1 MKDLRPYSVVENTGF
16 CHLLKTLEPGYK
28 LPSRSHFTENVIPAL
43 YNGTK
48 AQVMAS
54 MIQAKRVAITC
65 DAWTSVATESY
76 LTVTAHYI
84 SEDWQFLS
92 HVLQTRAVY
101 ESHTG
106 AHVAEL
112 LSRVVE
118 EWQLSDKDV
127 VLVTDNASNMIV
139 AAEFGKFPHVKCFA
153 HTLNLASQRAL
164 KVATLSRLLGRVR
177 RISTF
182 FHRSTTANH
191 YLKEKQKCLGL
202 KNHKLITDVAT
213 RWNSAYDMVERFL
226 EQQPAICATLLSPE
240 VRKGQSDLCTLNETD
255 VSNAEDAVS
264 ALKPMKDATTLMSEE
279 SNPTVSLIAPIIAQL
294 FQDMTGTI
302 GDSPMIHAIK
312 NAIKIDLLKRYNGE
326 AEKKILH
333 TASALD
339 PRFKGLPFL
348 TVEERL
354 EIYRGV
360 TEEAASLEVIS
371 PCFM

>member
-1 MKDLRPYSVVENTGF
+1 
-16 CHLLKTLEPGYK
+16 
-28 LPSRSHFTENVIPAL
+28 
-43 YNGTK
+43 
-48 AQVMAS
+48 
-54 MIQAKRVAITC
+54 MIA
-65 DAWTSVATESY
+65 
-76 LTVTAHYI
+76 
-84 SEDWQFLS
+84 
-92 HVLQTRAVY
+92 
-101 ESHTG
+101 
-106 AHVAEL
+106 
-112 LSRVVE
+112 
-118 EWQLSDKDV
+118 
-127 VLVTDNASNMIV
+127 

-279 SNPTVSLIAPIIAQL
+279 SNPTVSLIAPINAQL

-312 NAIKIDLLKRYNGE
+312 NAIKTDLLKRYNSE

-354 EIYRGV
+354 EVYRGV
-360 TEEAASLEVIS
+360 TEEAASLENERTLRRTEVTEAPEVTGTLEEETPDGPSAPKRKASSSSLLVSLLGRSFTDTEGTAKPKTPYASAEEEMERYCKASSLPLTEDPLNWWRVHEITFS
-371 PCFM
+371 LLSRVSKRYLCIPGTSVSAERVFSTAGDVVTAKRSTLKPEH